1 MNKNFSSQIN
11 GMNTNLNKED
21 LINAAKSGNTEKLI
35 EGLSKE
41 DKQKLNSILN
51 DQSKLEEVFKNPKAR
66 ALFKMLS
73 GGK

>member
-1 MNKNFSSQIN
+1 MNKNFNSQIN
-11 GMNTNLNKED
+11 DINTKIKKQD
-21 LINAAKSGNTEKLI
+21 LINAAKSGNTDKLV
-35 EGLSKE
+35 ESLSNE

-51 DQSKLEEVFKNPKAR
+51 DQSKLEEVFKNPKAK